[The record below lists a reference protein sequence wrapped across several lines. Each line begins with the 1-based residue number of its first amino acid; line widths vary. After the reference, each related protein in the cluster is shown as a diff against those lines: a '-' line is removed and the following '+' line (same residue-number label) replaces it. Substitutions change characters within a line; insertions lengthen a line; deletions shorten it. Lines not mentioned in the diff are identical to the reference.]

1 MNNRI
6 LEVLGI
12 LAVSILLGAGVWFWM
27 GFIAGGADPKIS
39 NFTVAPEAFRF
50 TGGEMLVQAEVT
62 DDQSVELVAGVL
74 SSSGIEV
81 MRVELQLIGTEAGDS
96 VYSGKLMVPT
106 NIRNDGNAIDYTL
119 RLLAMNTE
127 GGESKKE
134 TAFQVPAPS
143 MPPAPPD

>member
-1 MNNRI
+1 MNSRI
-6 LEVLGI
+6 LAPLGI
-12 LAVSILLGAGVWFWM
+12 LAGSILVGAGFWVWISF
-27 GFIAGGADPKIS
+27 FAGGADPKIS

-81 MRVELQLIGTEAGDS
+81 MRVELQLIETEAGDS
-96 VYSGKLMVPT
+96 VYAGKLMVPT

-119 RLLAMNTE
+119 QLLAINTV

-134 TAFQVPAPS
+134 TDFQVPAPS
-143 MPPAPPD
+143 VPPAPPD